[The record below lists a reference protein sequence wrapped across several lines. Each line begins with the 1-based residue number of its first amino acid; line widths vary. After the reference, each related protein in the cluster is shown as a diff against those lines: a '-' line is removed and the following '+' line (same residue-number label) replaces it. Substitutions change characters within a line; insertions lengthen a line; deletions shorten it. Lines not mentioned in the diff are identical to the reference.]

1 MARQF
6 PMLGAGTSGRYA
18 ADFGYMSGA
27 TPPRVLGPSR
37 ASQIVR
43 DLTVHLL
50 RLFGDAQCSTDVSK
64 RLAFTQCDF
73 SFTQFTDDLFD
84 GVTKTWHA
92 GLLSARS

>member
-50 RLFGDAQCSTDVSK
+50 RLFGDGQCATDVSE
-64 RLAFTQCDF
+64 RLTFASLDF
-73 SFTQFTDDLFD
+73 RFTQFAVNLFD
-84 GVTKTWHA
+84 GVT
-92 GLLSARS
+92 